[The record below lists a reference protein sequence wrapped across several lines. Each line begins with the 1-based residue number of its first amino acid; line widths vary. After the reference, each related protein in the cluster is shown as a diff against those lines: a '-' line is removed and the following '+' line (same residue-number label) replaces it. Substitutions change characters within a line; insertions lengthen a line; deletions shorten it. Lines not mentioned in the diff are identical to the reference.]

1 MSFIEKFKNQYKP
14 LLDCKVNGAK
24 RGLIEGLYKRGDGF
38 QLMFDLL
45 LASRHNNFEIIET
58 GTLRNPGAWKDGQ
71 SAMLFTEFVEQYGGR
86 SRSVDIDQD
95 AVNTARDAITSEQF
109 EVYCSDSVT
118 WLREQSD
125 LGSVDLFY
133 LDSYDVKWQDDTPSA
148 QHHLKEFLSIES
160 YLKDGAVVAIDD
172 NSMRLTDGMRTGKG
186 RMIVEYLERKGK
198 FPLYDAHQIIY
209 QF

>member
-1 MSFIEKFKNQYKP
+1 MSFIEKFENEYKP

-45 LASRHNNFEIIET
+45 LASRHNNFEIVET
-58 GTLRNPGAWKDGQ
+58 GTMRNPGAWKDGQ

-95 AVNTARDAITSEQF
+95 AVNTARSAVTSEQF
-109 EVYCSDSVT
+109 EVYCKDSVS
-118 WLREQSD
+118 WLREQTD
-125 LGSVDLFY
+125 LGKVDLFY

-148 QHHLKEFLSIES
+148 QHHLKEFLSIEPF
-160 YLKDGAVVAIDD
+160 LKEGAVVAIDD
-172 NSMRLTDGMRTGKG
+172 NSKRLVDGLRTGKG

-198 FPLYDAHQIIY
+198 FPLYDAYQIIY